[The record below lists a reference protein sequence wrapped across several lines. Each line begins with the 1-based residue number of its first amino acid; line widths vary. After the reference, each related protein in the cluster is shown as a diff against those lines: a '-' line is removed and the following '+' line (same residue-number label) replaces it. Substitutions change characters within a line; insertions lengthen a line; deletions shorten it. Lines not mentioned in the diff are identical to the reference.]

1 MALSASTLS
10 AAMRAA
16 LLSNPDTGATD
27 GEALT
32 AMCDA
37 IADAVVAHVVAS
49 AVVVPT
55 LLVAPPGGGP
65 VTGTATI
72 T

>member
-10 AAMRAA
+10 ALMRAK
-16 LLSNPDTGATD
+16 LLAAPDTNATD

-37 IADAVVAHVVAS
+37 LAEAVVEHVTAA

-55 LLVAPPGGGP
+55 LLVAPLGGGP
-65 VTGTATI
+65 VTGTGSVT
-72 T
+72 